1 MANES
6 PLVSVIVPMYNTE
19 QYIAELLN
27 SCLSQTLKNFELI
40 IVDNGSTDNS
50 GKIVEGYIDK
60 FSGRLKLVKIAVNN
74 GLSPARNLGL
84 EMSRGKYI
92 FFADSDDAISTT
104 ALEQMYHIAE
114 NFQADVVHC
123 KRNFSSTGF
132 GQDFINN
139 MRLEGNPSDNNFE
152 IVTGDFPT
160 RVRAWM
166 QSFFG
171 VTLWTKFLS
180 RDFLVKNQIKCL
192 PIIQE
197 DSIWTF
203 ELICLAE
210 KIVMAPIA
218 CYCHRERNT
227 SLTAEAFERTLNVKT
242 MHYKMDRIIRGI
254 KDTDKFMD
262 RIGYFNEHPE
272 FRYEVLSHILM
283 QNLNWTLGSYADYPP
298 HVIYENLK
306 AAFSKEM
313 GEHDVLISCLVS
325 NCIWLIKN
333 LVAQQKLVI
342 TPPRH
347 KFSCRNKFIAAIF
360 LLAIIYNAGR
370 DFCE

>member
-1 MANES
+1 MNNEM
-6 PLVSVIVPMYNTE
+6 PLVSIIVPMYNTE

-27 SCLSQTLKNFELI
+27 SCLGQTLKNFEII
-40 IVDNGSTDNS
+40 IVDDCSTDKS
-50 GKIVEGYIDK
+50 CEIVESYVDRFG
-60 FSGRLKLVKIAVNN
+60 GRLKLVKLQKNSAGPSI
-74 GLSPARNLGL
+74 PRNIGL

-92 FFADSDDAISTT
+92 FFMDNDDAISTT
-104 ALEQMYHIAE
+104 ALEQMYNTAE

-139 MRLEGNPSDNNFE
+139 MRLVGNPSDNKTE
-152 IVTGDFPT
+152 VVTGDFPT

-171 VTLWTKFLS
+171 VTPWSKFLL
-180 RDFLVKNQIKCL
+180 RDFLVKNQIKFM
-192 PIIQE
+192 PIVQE

-218 CYCHRERNT
+218 CYCHRELNT
-227 SLTAEAFERTLNVKT
+227 SLTAEAFERTLNSKT
-242 MHYKMDRIIRGI
+242 IFKKLDRVIRGI

-272 FRYEVLSHILM
+272 FRYEVLNDIIIK
-283 QNLNWTLGSYADYPP
+283 NLNWAMISYVNFPP

-306 AAFSKEM
+306 AAFSEEM
-313 GEHDVLISCLVS
+313 GENDVLISYLITNS
-325 NCIWLIKN
+325 LTLIKN
-333 LVAQQKLVI
+333 WIIAREQQKAPL
-342 TPPRH
+342 
-347 KFSCRNKFIAAIF
+347 NF
-360 LLAIIYNAGR
+360 LLTQK
-370 DFCE
+370 